1 MTTEPFSRSA
11 VHLVGSLVICAA
23 ILVAPGCGSSSSD
36 KAEPG
41 SPPQTSSVP
50 ASTSA
55 TPTSSVPASTSATP
69 TPIDGVVAADGH
81 GLYVECA
88 GTGSPTIVFLHGIG
102 GDRTHGTPL
111 LSEFS
116 SRTRVCT
123 YDRANMGLSDKVSG
137 VLTGA
142 DAVEDLHALLGNANI
157 PPPYLLV
164 GGSFGGLLSL
174 IFAGA
179 HPQEVKGMVLIDA
192 SLPSDADIDQLLVDR
207 GLIDPIEPTD
217 EYANGGETFF
227 YSIHDE
233 ARTAVNTILDIPV
246 TYLRASEFEAPP
258 GAPKEEMA
266 AIGKQWLDE
275 FLAQFS
281 NGRVV
286 DVKGPHFP
294 FPQQPINDAIS
305 DVLNVV
311 LD

>member
-1 MTTEPFSRSA
+1 M
-11 VHLVGSLVICAA
+11 HLVGSLLICAGM
-23 ILVAPGCGSSSSD
+23 LVAPGCGSSSSD
-36 KAEPG
+36 EAEPG
-41 SPPQTSSVP
+41 SPP
-50 ASTSA
+50 
-55 TPTSSVPASTSATP
+55 PTSSVPASTSAPP

-102 GDRTHGTPL
+102 GNRTHGTPL

-116 SRTRVCT
+116 SRTRVCI

-142 DAVEDLHALLGNANI
+142 DAVEDLHALLENANI
-157 PPPYLLV
+157 PPPYVLV

-179 HPQEVKGMVLIDA
+179 HPQEVTGMVLIDA

-233 ARTAVNTILDIPV
+233 ARTAVNRIPDIPV

-266 AIGKQWLDE
+266 AIGKHWLDE

-286 DVKGPHFP
+286 DVESPHYP
-294 FPQQPINDAIS
+294 FPQQPINDAVS
-305 DVLNVV
+305 DVLDML